1 MNARNTSLA
10 ALIGLGLAG
19 FFAGRAAVRY
29 GRRMSVAGKVAVV
42 TGGSRGIGLQVAH
55 ALARKGAKL
64 VLCARDERELRD
76 AQEDLERHGAD
87 VLAVTCDVT
96 RVESVGNVVHQA
108 IERFG
113 QIDIL
118 VTSAGIIVNGPAAH
132 MKLDDYHRVMDV
144 NFFGTLNFILA
155 VAPEMRRRRQGRIVA
170 IGSLGGKYP
179 APHSAPYAAS
189 KFAVVG
195 LCETLRAELQNN
207 GIYVTTV
214 NPGFVRDGAIANAQF
229 KGNHEAE
236 KSIAVTASNLP
247 LMTIDPRLLAKR
259 IVDALEHGDA
269 ELTTP
274 LIPKLQARFHGA
286 MPTLSGE
293 ILAVINRLLPHRN
306 GNGGDRAIEGA
317 EISDHLAPEWARR
330 RQRENEA
337 KFQHT
342 NPRTA

>member
-1 MNARNTSLA
+1 MTSRNSSIA
-10 ALIGLGLAG
+10 ALLGLGLAG
-19 FFAGRAAVRY
+19 FLAGRAAVRY
-29 GRRMSVAGKVAVV
+29 SRRIKVAGKVAVI

-55 ALARKGAKL
+55 ELARKGAKL
-64 VLCARDERELRD
+64 LVCARDEGELRL
-76 AQEDLERHGAD
+76 AQEDLERHGGD

-96 RVESVGNVVHQA
+96 SVEQVGNVVYQA

-113 QIDIL
+113 QVDIL
-118 VTSAGIIVNGPAAH
+118 VTCAGIIVNGPVSH
-132 MKLDDYHRVMDV
+132 MKLDDFRRVMDV

-155 VAPEMRRRRQGRIVA
+155 VAPEMRRRREGRIVA
-170 IGSLGGKYP
+170 IGSLGGVYP

-195 LCETLRAELQNN
+195 LTETLRSELQNN

-236 KSIAVTASNLP
+236 KSLAVTASNLP

-259 IVDALEHGDA
+259 IVNALEHGDA
-269 ELTTP
+269 DLTTP

-293 ILAVINRLLPHRN
+293 ILAIINRLLPHRD
-306 GNGGDRAIEGA
+306 GNGGDRAREGA
-317 EISDHLAPEWARR
+317 DISDELAPAWARR
-330 RQRENEA
+330 RQRNAES